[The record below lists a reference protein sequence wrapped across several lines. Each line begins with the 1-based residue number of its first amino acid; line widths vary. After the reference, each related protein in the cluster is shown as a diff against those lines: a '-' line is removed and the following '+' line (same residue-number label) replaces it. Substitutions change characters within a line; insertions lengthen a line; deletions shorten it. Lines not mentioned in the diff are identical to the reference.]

1 MKKAERKVA
10 DKFKE
15 IVATLGIN
23 CEKIILFGSRAT
35 ENYTEDSDWD
45 FLLIVKE
52 PISDKDKRTLKA
64 RIRIEMHNSFP
75 TAFIDIMIVEK
86 SRFNEEKDIV
96 NTISNEAFSFGVAV

>member
-1 MKKAERKVA
+1 MRRAERKIA
-10 DKFKE
+10 EKFKE
-15 IVATLGIN
+15 IVSNFGIE

-45 FLLIVKE
+45 FLLVVKK
-52 PISDKDKRTLKA
+52 PISDKDKRILKA

-86 SRFNEEKDIV
+86 SRFHEEKDIV

>member
-10 DKFKE
+10 DKVKE
-15 IVATLGIN
+15 IVKTLGIN

-45 FLLIVKE
+45 FLLVVKKPLSGKE
-52 PISDKDKRTLKA
+52 KRTLKA
-64 RIRIEMHNSFP
+64 KIRIELHNLFP
-75 TAFIDIMIVEK
+75 TAFIDIIIVEK
-86 SRFNEEKDIV
+86 SRFHEEKDII